1 MLTNDDKDKMEF
13 DLQEIE
19 MRLDFIDATL
29 SAVRAESEIMLAKIQ
44 EFSQM
49 IDGSNEDSH

>member
-1 MLTNDDKDKMEF
+1 MLTNDDKDKIEF

-29 SAVRAESEIMLAKIQ
+29 SAVQAESEIMLAKIQ
-44 EFSQM
+44 EFSEM
-49 IDGSNEDSH
+49 IDNSEE